1 MPLYTKILAGLVAGA
16 AAGLAAN
23 LLGLGWLQQA
33 LAIAEPL
40 GTAFIRL
47 ITMIVIPLVVAS
59 VLVGTASLGDLRQ
72 LGRIGGKAV
81 AYYICTTAAA
91 VTLGIVLANVVKP
104 GSRIDQGTR
113 DRLGAQFGSEA
124 ASRVEALR
132 EAPSVGD
139 VLLGLIPRNPV
150 QAAAEFDLLPL
161 IVFSIIFG
169 AALSVLSDDKRAPV
183 IGFFDGIN
191 HASMVVIGW
200 VMKLA
205 PYAVFVLIA
214 AVVSRFGLDLLRSLF
229 VYALVVAAGL
239 ALHALGTLGL
249 LVRVLGGRR
258 PADFFRRIA
267 PVGLVAFSTSSSN
280 ATLPITMKT
289 AEEQLGVSKDISSF
303 ALPLGATINMD
314 GTALY
319 QAVAVVFI
327 SQVYGVPLD
336 IGAQLT
342 IVLTATLA
350 SIGTA
355 GVPAAGLIMLIV
367 VLNSVGLGQHA
378 AAGIALIL
386 GVDRIL
392 DMLRTVV
399 NVTGDLVCA
408 TFLMRTEKGAGPQG
422 PTPRPRR
429 VDTPAVRS

>member
-1 MPLYTKILAGLVAGA
+1 MPLYTKILLGLIAGA

-33 LAIAEPL
+33 FAAAEPL

-72 LGRIGGKAV
+72 LGRIGGKAI
-81 AYYICTTAAA
+81 AYYLCTTAAA
-91 VTLGIVLANVVKP
+91 VTLGIVLANAVQP
-104 GSRIDQGTR
+104 GSRIDPATR
-113 DRLGAQFGSEA
+113 DRLTAQFGGEA
-124 ASRVEALR
+124 ASRVESVQA
-132 EAPSVGD
+132 APSLGD
-139 VLLGLIPRNPV
+139 VLLNLIPRNPV

-161 IVFSIIFG
+161 IVFSVIFG
-169 AALSVLSDDKRAPV
+169 AALSVLADEKRAPV
-183 IGFFDGIN
+183 LGFFDGIN

-200 VMKLA
+200 VMRLA

-214 AVVSRFGLDLLRSLF
+214 AVVSRFGLDLLRSLL
-229 VYALVVAAGL
+229 VYALVVVAGL
-239 ALHALGTLGL
+239 ALHAFGTLAL
-249 LVRVLGGRR
+249 VVRVLGGRR
-258 PADFFRRIA
+258 PIEFFRTIA

-280 ATLPITMKT
+280 ATLPVTMKT

-327 SQVYGVPLD
+327 SQVYGTPLD

-350 SIGTA
+350 SVGTA

-392 DMLRTVV
+392 DMMRTVV
-399 NVTGDLVCA
+399 NVTGDLACA
-408 TFLMRTEKGAGPQG
+408 VFLMRTEKGAG
-422 PTPRPRR
+422 R
-429 VDTPAVRS
+429 